1 MTAAQT
7 LLVIAAL
14 FAANL
19 PFLTQITFLG
29 LPCRKS
35 PKGLPLRLLELVF
48 LYLILG
54 LAAAGFES
62 SAYGA
67 VYPQRWEFYAITFC
81 LFLVLAYPGF
91 VYRYLWQR
99 RKHA

>member
-1 MTAAQT
+1 MTAAQL

-14 FAANL
+14 CAANL
-19 PFLTQITFLG
+19 PFLTQRAFLG
-29 LPCRKS
+29 LPVLKRDK
-35 PKGLPLRLLELVF
+35 PLWLRLIELLS

-54 LAAAGFES
+54 GLSLWAES
-62 SAYGA
+62 SAYGGIYA
-67 VYPQRWEFYAITFC
+67 QGWQFYAITLC
-81 LFLVLAYPGF
+81 LLFVFAYPGF